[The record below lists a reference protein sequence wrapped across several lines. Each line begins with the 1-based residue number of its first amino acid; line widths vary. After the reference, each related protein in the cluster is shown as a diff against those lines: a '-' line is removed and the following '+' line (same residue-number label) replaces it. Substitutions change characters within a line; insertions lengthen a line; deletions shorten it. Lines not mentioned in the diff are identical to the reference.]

1 MRIFIVKLRKSPK
14 SPFYNWNGDPVLS
27 PVEVLIYQWAFSSSY
42 LPAHLTIHLFFWL
55 IQLTKSLLV
64 GLTSSKSSS
73 NPIRTYV
80 RIQLHETIAFFLL
93 YACPK
98 QITSKSRSSSSS
110 TQSIIRTGTGT
121 PLYMF
126 TLRITSDLFLRH
138 VVAPESNKTPLPL
151 DIRYDC
157 IRHPSRH
164 PPPTR
169 SVLVVAHLLQ
179 THIHTSARFPIA
191 WRRQQQRQRQPQQ
204 YCPPHTVCSRIPRP
218 TPPTSS
224 SVPLLNLRLSP
235 ARSAISPEKAPAT
248 DSLSPQSNGACSSF
262 ALLFN
267 QNTHGLTPHSYL
279 YTPLHHNLS
288 SSLFS
293 PFTPRW

>member
-1 MRIFIVKLRKSPK
+1 MGFQLFLPTCPPHYTFIF
-14 SPFYNWNGDPVLS
+14 
-27 PVEVLIYQWAFSSSY
+27 LINSIDQIASRWPHQ
-42 LPAHLTIHLFFWL
+42 LKEL
-55 IQLTKSLLV
+55 IQSHPYLRTHSTARDHRLL
-64 GLTSSKSSS
+64 
-73 NPIRTYV
+73 
-80 RIQLHETIAFFLL
+80 LL

-98 QITSKSRSSSSS
+98 QTTSKSRSSSSS

-121 PLYMF
+121 PQYMF

-138 VVAPESNKTPLPL
+138 VVAPESNQTPLPL

-224 SVPLLNLRLSP
+224 SVPSLNLRLSP